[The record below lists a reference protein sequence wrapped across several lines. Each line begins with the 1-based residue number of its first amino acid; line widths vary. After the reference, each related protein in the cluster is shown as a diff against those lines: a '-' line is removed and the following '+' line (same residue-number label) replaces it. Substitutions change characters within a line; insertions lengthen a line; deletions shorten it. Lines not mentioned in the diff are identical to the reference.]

1 VCDARAVTQDAP
13 PRLRVLTG
21 NHVVDGGH
29 GDLSGVWADLSSR
42 ADALDA
48 RASAQSTHRP
58 RRPAG
63 LVIAGATLTAVLA
76 LLGRQAWQLP
86 ERGPG
91 GVSDVPQSLLTFLL
105 LCAAVCVWT
114 AGRLVRPAETLR
126 SPAAVGIWWAL
137 LAGSALVSGAAALS
151 LASFAGTGERPADLL
166 VRCAVPVVPAVLA
179 GVLARD
185 AGRTA
190 RIRAALGTGL
200 VTLPLDGLG
209 WALLSSAGRS
219 TAGLG
224 DVLAMTGLAGAAP
237 LALAV
242 AFVAA
247 DRRDRQPA

>member
-1 VCDARAVTQDAP
+1 MVTQDAP
-13 PRLRVLTG
+13 PRLHVLTG
-21 NHVVDGGH
+21 NHVVDGDG
-29 GDLSGVWADLSSR
+29 GELPRVWADLSRR
-42 ADALDA
+42 ADALDT
-48 RASAQSTHRP
+48 RASARSTHRS
-58 RRPAG
+58 RRTTE
-63 LVIAGATLTAVLA
+63 LVVAGAALTVVLA
-76 LLGRQAWQLP
+76 LLGRQSWQLP
-86 ERGPG
+86 ARGAG

-105 LCAAVCVWT
+105 LCAAGCVWT

-126 SPAAVGIWWAL
+126 SPAGVGMWWAL
-137 LAGSALVSGAAALS
+137 LAGSALVSGSAALS
-151 LASFAGTGERPADLL
+151 LASFAGTGERPTDLL

-185 AGRTA
+185 AGRAA

-200 VTLPLDGLG
+200 VTVPLGGLG

-224 DVLAMTGLAGAAP
+224 DVLAMTGLAGAVP

-247 DRRDRQPA
+247 DHRARQPG